1 MKMVVVYQSL
11 LGTTRKYAQW
21 LRESLEADMF
31 KASQVSAEKMQ
42 AYDLVVLC
50 TATYIGRI
58 RGGGYL
64 KKRWKVLKG
73 KKVILV
79 VTGMSPAESADS
91 RRSYE
96 KIPEYIRQNI
106 KYFKLPGKI
115 ASAGTDKVKKENL
128 EPVMEYI
135 RSLQA

>member
-1 MKMVVVYQSL
+1 
-11 LGTTRKYAQW
+11 
-21 LRESLEADMF
+21 
-31 KASQVSAEKMQ
+31 
-42 AYDLVVLC
+42 VLC
-50 TATYIGRI
+50 TATYMGWI

-73 KKVILV
+73 KKVVLV
-79 VTGMSPAESADS
+79 VTGMSPAENTYSKKA
-91 RRSYE
+91 YE

-115 ASAGTDKVKKENL
+115 ASAGADKVKKENL

-135 RSLQA
+135 RGLQA